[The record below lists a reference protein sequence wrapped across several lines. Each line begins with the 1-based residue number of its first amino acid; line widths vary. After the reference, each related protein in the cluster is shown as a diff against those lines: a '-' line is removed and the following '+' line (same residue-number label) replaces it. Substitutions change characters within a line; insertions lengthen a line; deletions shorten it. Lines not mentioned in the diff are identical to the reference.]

1 MSPPPSNV
9 PSSAAQLQ
17 RFKSQLDDLVARERA
32 HTQATAASP
41 ESPIEAFLQ
50 KPETPRDNAA
60 FMSSSTATRGC
71 STYPADQLQMMVS
84 QLAEARRNGEFPTT
98 KASPTDVDATI
109 EDYQA
114 LTRLRQLRGN
124 PMCPAPEAYNHLRIE
139 ITRRIRERDAL
150 SGEDETEGAAAR
162 RVDTYLQAVQHE
174 NRYFAAAKSM
184 PQRRGPNTQR
194 GSNGYNGH
202 NAKGSANGSDEK
214 MRSMVEQTIEQGIA
228 DATGPLR
235 MNVGKLDT
243 QANTLRRQ
251 SDTMGQQIEMQKQ
264 TVSALQTMIQPQAF
278 NIQATTQNLAMTHGI
293 ASQLS
298 QIATELPQAINQAV
312 TSAVQEQTQA
322 SINGLLEAQRQA
334 IHDIEMRTQRLN
346 ELNREAETR
355 ENTTRSRNN
364 SSVSSGDRS
373 KIQRIFQKTFGR
385 TN

>member
-1 MSPPPSNV
+1 MSPPSNI
-9 PSSAAQLQ
+9 PSSTSQLQ
-17 RFKSQLDDLVARERA
+17 RFKSQLNDLVARERA
-32 HTQATAASP
+32 HTQATTAVTP

-50 KPETPRDNAA
+50 KPETPKENTN
-60 FMSSSTATRGC
+60 FMASTRSC
-71 STYPADQLQMMVS
+71 STYPADQLQMMAS

-98 KASPTDVDATI
+98 KASPMDVDATI

-174 NRYFAAAKSM
+174 NRYFAAANKSM
-184 PQRRGPNTQR
+184 PQRRGQNAHK
-194 GSNGYNGH
+194 GNSGCNGQ
-202 NAKGSANGSDEK
+202 NAKGNNANGSDEK

-235 MNVGKLDT
+235 MNVGKLDA

-251 SDTMGQQIEMQKQ
+251 SDTMGQQIEMQQQ

-278 NIQATTQNLAMTHGI
+278 NIQATTQNLAMTHGL
-293 ASQLS
+293 ANQLS
-298 QIATELPQAINQAV
+298 QIATELPQAVNQAV
-312 TSAVQEQTQA
+312 ASALQEQTQA
-322 SINGLLEAQRQA
+322 SLNGLLEAQRQA

-346 ELNREAETR
+346 ELNRESEAR
-355 ENTTRSRNN
+355 DNPTRSRNS
-364 SSVSSGDRS
+364 SSVSARDRS
-373 KIQRIFQKTFGR
+373 KIQSFFQKTFGR

>member
-1 MSPPPSNV
+1 MSPPSNI

-17 RFKSQLDDLVARERA
+17 RFKSQLDGLVARERA

-50 KPETPRDNAA
+50 KPETPRENSA
-60 FMSSSTATRGC
+60 FMSSTRGC
-71 STYPADQLQMMVS
+71 STYPADQLQMMAS

-139 ITRRIRERDAL
+139 ITRQIRERDAL
-150 SGEDETEGAAAR
+150 SGDDETEGAAAR

-184 PQRRGPNTQR
+184 PQRRGPNANK
-194 GSNGYNGH
+194 GHNGYN
-202 NAKGSANGSDEK
+202 AKGNANGPDEK

-243 QANTLRRQ
+243 QASTLRRQ

-293 ASQLS
+293 ANQLS

-355 ENTTRSRNN
+355 ENPTRSRND
-364 SSVSSGDRS
+364 SSASSGDRS

>member
-1 MSPPPSNV
+1 MSPPSNI
-9 PSSAAQLQ
+9 PSSTSQLQ
-17 RFKSQLDDLVARERA
+17 RFKSQLNDLVARERA
-32 HTQATAASP
+32 HVQATAAITP

-50 KPETPRDNAA
+50 KPETPRENNT
-60 FMSSSTATRGC
+60 FMASTRGC
-71 STYPADQLQMMVS
+71 STYPADQLQMMAS

-98 KASPTDVDATI
+98 KASPMDVDATI

-174 NRYFAAAKSM
+174 NRYFAAANKSM
-184 PQRRGPNTQR
+184 PQRRGQNAQKGNTT
-194 GSNGYNGH
+194 SNGQTVKAN
-202 NAKGSANGSDEK
+202 ANGSDEK

-235 MNVGKLDT
+235 MNVGKLDA

-251 SDTMGQQIEMQKQ
+251 SDTMGQQIEMQQQ

-278 NIQATTQNLAMTHGI
+278 NIQATTQNLAMTHGL
-293 ASQLS
+293 ANQLS
-298 QIATELPQAINQAV
+298 QIANDLPQAVNQAV
-312 TSAVQEQTQA
+312 NSALQEHTQA
-322 SINGLLEAQRQA
+322 SLNGLLEAQRQA

-346 ELNREAETR
+346 ELNREAEAR
-355 ENTTRSRNN
+355 DSPARSRTD
-364 SSVSSGDRS
+364 STASVRDRS
-373 KIQRIFQKTFGR
+373 KIQSFFQKTFGR

>member
-1 MSPPPSNV
+1 MSPSSNI
-9 PSSAAQLQ
+9 PTSASQMQ
-17 RFKSQLDDLVARERA
+17 RFKSQLNDLVARERA
-32 HTQATAASP
+32 HTQATTRSP

-50 KPETPRDNAA
+50 KPQTPKDTND
-60 FMSSSTATRGC
+60 FMASTRGC
-71 STYPADQLQMMVS
+71 STYPADQLQMMAS

-98 KASPTDVDATI
+98 KASPMDVDATI

-139 ITRRIRERDAL
+139 ITRHIRERDAL
-150 SGEDETEGAAAR
+150 SGEDQTEGAAAR

-174 NRYFAAAKSM
+174 NRYFAAANKSM
-184 PQRRGPNTQR
+184 PQERRGPNAHKANNNF
-194 GSNGYNGH
+194 NGN
-202 NAKGSANGSDEK
+202 NAKGNANGSDEK

-235 MNVGKLDT
+235 MNVGKLDA

-251 SDTMGQQIEMQKQ
+251 SDTMSQQIEMQQQ

-278 NIQATTQNLAMTHGI
+278 NIQATTQNLAMTHGL
-293 ASQLS
+293 ANQLS
-298 QIATELPQAINQAV
+298 QIATELPQAVNQAV
-312 TSAVQEQTQA
+312 TSALQEHTQA
-322 SINGLLEAQRQA
+322 SIDGLLEAQRQA

-346 ELNREAETR
+346 ELNREAEAR
-355 ENTTRSRNN
+355 ENLTRSRTN
-364 SSVSSGDRS
+364 STASARDRS
-373 KIQRIFQKTFGR
+373 RVQSFFQKTFGR

>member
-1 MSPPPSNV
+1 MSPPSNI
-9 PSSAAQLQ
+9 PSSTSQLQ
-17 RFKSQLDDLVARERA
+17 RFKSQLNDLVARERA
-32 HTQATAASP
+32 HTRATTALTP

-50 KPETPRDNAA
+50 KPETPKENNNFMA
-60 FMSSSTATRGC
+60 FTRGC
-71 STYPADQLQMMVS
+71 STYPADQLQMMAS

-98 KASPTDVDATI
+98 KASPMDVDATI

-174 NRYFAAAKSM
+174 NRYFAAANKPM
-184 PQRRGPNTQR
+184 PRRRGQTTNKGNNGCNGQITK
-194 GSNGYNGH
+194 SN
-202 NAKGSANGSDEK
+202 ANGSDEK

-251 SDTMGQQIEMQKQ
+251 SDTMGQQIEMQQQ

-278 NIQATTQNLAMTHGI
+278 NIQATTQNLAMTHGL
-293 ASQLS
+293 ANQLS
-298 QIATELPQAINQAV
+298 QIANDLPQSINQAV
-312 TSAVQEQTQA
+312 NSALQEHTQA
-322 SINGLLEAQRQA
+322 SLNGLLEAQRQA

-346 ELNREAETR
+346 KLNREAEAR
-355 ENTTRSRNN
+355 DNSTRSRTN
-364 SSVSSGDRS
+364 STASARDRS
-373 KIQRIFQKTFGR
+373 KIQSFFQKTFGR

>member
-1 MSPPPSNV
+1 MSPPSNI
-9 PSSAAQLQ
+9 PSSISQLQ
-17 RFKSQLDDLVARERA
+17 RFKSQLNDLVARERA
-32 HTQATAASP
+32 HTRTTTALIP

-50 KPETPRDNAA
+50 KPETPKENNNFMA
-60 FMSSSTATRGC
+60 FTRGC
-71 STYPADQLQMMVS
+71 STYPADQLQMMAS

-98 KASPTDVDATI
+98 KASPMDVDATI

-174 NRYFAAAKSM
+174 NRYFAAANKPM
-184 PQRRGPNTQR
+184 PQRRGQATNK
-194 GSNGYNGH
+194 GNNGYNGQIT
-202 NAKGSANGSDEK
+202 KGNVNGSDEK

-251 SDTMGQQIEMQKQ
+251 SDTMGQQIEMQQQ

-278 NIQATTQNLAMTHGI
+278 NIQATTQNLAMTHGL
-293 ASQLS
+293 ANQLS
-298 QIATELPQAINQAV
+298 QIANDLPQSINQAV
-312 TSAVQEQTQA
+312 NSALQEHTQA
-322 SINGLLEAQRQA
+322 SLNGLLEAQRQA

-346 ELNREAETR
+346 ELNREAEAR
-355 ENTTRSRNN
+355 DNSTRSRTN
-364 SSVSSGDRS
+364 STASARDRS
-373 KIQRIFQKTFGR
+373 KIQSFFQKTFGR

>member
-1 MSPPPSNV
+1 MSPPSNI
-9 PSSAAQLQ
+9 PSSTSQLQ
-17 RFKSQLDDLVARERA
+17 RFKSQLNDLVARERA
-32 HTQATAASP
+32 HTQATAAVIP

-50 KPETPRDNAA
+50 KPETPKENNN
-60 FMSSSTATRGC
+60 FMASTRGC
-71 STYPADQLQMMVS
+71 STYPTDQLQMMAS

-98 KASPTDVDATI
+98 KASPMDVDATI

-150 SGEDETEGAAAR
+150 SGDDETEGAAAR

-174 NRYFAAAKSM
+174 NRYFAAANKPM
-184 PQRRGPNTQR
+184 PQRRVQTANKGNNGCNGQITK
-194 GSNGYNGH
+194 SN
-202 NAKGSANGSDEK
+202 ANGSDEK

-235 MNVGKLDT
+235 MNVGKLDA
-243 QANTLRRQ
+243 QASTLRRQ
-251 SDTMGQQIEMQKQ
+251 SDTMGQQIEMQQQ

-278 NIQATTQNLAMTHGI
+278 NIQATTQNLAMTHGL
-293 ASQLS
+293 ANQLS
-298 QIATELPQAINQAV
+298 QIANDLPQSINQAV
-312 TSAVQEQTQA
+312 NSALQEHTQA
-322 SINGLLEAQRQA
+322 SLNGLLEAQRQA

-346 ELNREAETR
+346 ELNREAEAR
-355 ENTTRSRNN
+355 DSTTRSRTN
-364 SSVSSGDRS
+364 STASARDRS
-373 KIQRIFQKTFGR
+373 KIQSFFQKTFGR

>member
-1 MSPPPSNV
+1 MSPSSNI
-9 PSSAAQLQ
+9 PSSNSQLQ
-17 RFKSQLDDLVARERA
+17 RFKSQLNDLVARERA
-32 HTQATAASP
+32 HTQATAALIP

-50 KPETPRDNAA
+50 KPETPKENSNLMA
-60 FMSSSTATRGC
+60 FARGC
-71 STYPADQLQMMVS
+71 STYPADQLQMMAS
-84 QLAEARRNGEFPTT
+84 QLTEARRNGEFPTT
-98 KASPTDVDATI
+98 KASPMDVDATI

-139 ITRRIRERDAL
+139 ITRRIRERDVL

-174 NRYFAAAKSM
+174 NRYFAAANKPM
-184 PQRRGPNTQR
+184 PQRRGQAANK
-194 GSNGYNGH
+194 GNNGYNGQITKS
-202 NAKGSANGSDEK
+202 NANGSDEK

-251 SDTMGQQIEMQKQ
+251 SDTMGQQIEMQQQ

-278 NIQATTQNLAMTHGI
+278 NIQATTQNLAMTHGL
-293 ASQLS
+293 ANQLS
-298 QIATELPQAINQAV
+298 QIANDLPQSINQAV
-312 TSAVQEQTQA
+312 NSALQEHTQA
-322 SINGLLEAQRQA
+322 SLNGLLEAQRQA

-346 ELNREAETR
+346 ELNREAEAR
-355 ENTTRSRNN
+355 DNSTRSRTN
-364 SSVSSGDRS
+364 STASARDRS
-373 KIQRIFQKTFGR
+373 KIQSFFQKTFGR

>member
-1 MSPPPSNV
+1 MSPSSNI
-9 PSSAAQLQ
+9 PSSASQMQ
-17 RFKSQLDDLVARERA
+17 RLKSQLNDLVARERA
-32 HTQATAASP
+32 HTRATTAFP
-41 ESPIEAFLQ
+41 ESPPIEAFLQ
-50 KPETPRDNAA
+50 KPTTPKDNTN
-60 FMSSSTATRGC
+60 FMASTRGC
-71 STYPADQLQMMVS
+71 STYPADQLQMMAS

-139 ITRRIRERDAL
+139 ITRHIRERDAL

-174 NRYFAAAKSM
+174 NRYFAAANKSM
-184 PQRRGPNTQR
+184 PQQRRGANATK
-194 GSNGYNGH
+194 GNNGQ
-202 NAKGSANGSDEK
+202 NAKGNANGSDEK

-235 MNVGKLDT
+235 MNVGKLDA

-251 SDTMGQQIEMQKQ
+251 SDTMSQQIEMQQQ

-278 NIQATTQNLAMTHGI
+278 NIQATTQNLAMTHGL
-293 ASQLS
+293 ANQLS
-298 QIATELPQAINQAV
+298 QIATELPQAVNQAV
-312 TSAVQEQTQA
+312 SSALQEHTQA
-322 SINGLLEAQRQA
+322 SIDGLLEAQRQA

-346 ELNREAETR
+346 ELNREAEAR
-355 ENTTRSRNN
+355 DSLTRSRTN
-364 SSVSSGDRS
+364 STASARDRS
-373 KIQRIFQKTFGR
+373 RVQSFFQKTFGR